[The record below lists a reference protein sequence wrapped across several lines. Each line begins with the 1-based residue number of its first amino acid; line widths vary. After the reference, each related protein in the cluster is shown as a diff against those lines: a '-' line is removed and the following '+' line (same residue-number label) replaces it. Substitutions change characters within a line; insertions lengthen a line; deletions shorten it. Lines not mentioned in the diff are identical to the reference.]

1 VSVTDPTAPAP
12 AEVERRL
19 DFFGPG
25 ARFHHVGL
33 AVQSIRDALPT
44 GEEPAEATPEASQ
57 GVSLSFLDLHGVRLE
72 LLEPLDDDSPILG
85 NLRKG
90 VKLLH
95 LCFEVPSLDIALDHG
110 RRAGFHR
117 VGAIKPSAAMHGRRI
132 AWVFSK
138 QLGLVELI
146 EL

>member
-1 VSVTDPTAPAP
+1 MTVTDPTVPTG
-12 AEVERRL
+12 VERQL

-33 AVQSIRDALPT
+33 AVRSIRDALPR
-44 GEEPAEATPEASQ
+44 GENPVEPTAEPSQ
-57 GVSLSFLDLHGVRLE
+57 GVSLSFLELHGVRLE

-95 LCFEVPSLDIALDHG
+95 LCFEVPRLESALEHG

-117 VGAIKPSAAMHGRRI
+117 IGAIKPSAAMHGRRI